1 MRLLS
6 YLLIII
12 FLSSCTTIEVTKEVV
27 KVGNVVKEKV
37 EEQFEKEEV
46 IIEDKTIVEE
56 QKIITEEKEEQKTII
71 ETQQKVAQINF
82 IGKKLNEIHSKMG
95 VANLVRSDGSVYM
108 LRYDSISCR
117 LFLFFKLDA
126 NKKRVEYFEFRD
138 SLGELINT
146 KQSVE
151 SCYQDYKLIN
161 YGPKVNL

>member
-1 MRLLS
+1 MQLLS

-12 FLSSCTTIEVTKEVV
+12 FLFSCTTIEVTKEVV

-82 IGKKLNEIHSKMG
+82 IGKNLNEILTQIGM
-95 VANLVRSDGSVYM
+95 ADLIRSDGSVYM
-108 LRYDSISCR
+108 LRYNSNSCR
-117 LFLFFKLDA
+117 LFLFFKLDT
-126 NKKRVEYFEFRD
+126 NIKRVEYFEFRD
-138 SLGELINT
+138 TLGELINT
-146 KQSVE
+146 KQSIE
-151 SCYQDYKLIN
+151 SCYKEYKLIN
-161 YGPKVNL
+161 

>member
-6 YLLIII
+6 YLLTII

-37 EEQFEKEEV
+37 EDQFEKDDV

-71 ETQQKVAQINF
+71 ESQQKMAQINF
-82 IGKKLNEIHSKMG
+82 IGKNLNEIKTQMG
-95 VANLVRSDGSVYM
+95 LADLARSDGSVFM

-117 LFLFFKLDA
+117 LFLFFKLDV
-126 NKKRVEYFEFRD
+126 NIKRVEYFEFRD

-146 KQSVE
+146 KKSVE
-151 SCYQDYKLIN
+151 SCYQEYKLIN
-161 YGPKVNL
+161 

>member
-6 YLLIII
+6 YLLTIII
-12 FLSSCTTIEVTKEVV
+12 LSSCTTIEVTKEVV

-82 IGKKLNEIHSKMG
+82 IGKNLNEIKTQMG
-95 VANLVRSDGSVYM
+95 VADLVRSDGSVFM

-117 LFLFFKLDA
+117 LFLFFKH
-126 NKKRVEYFEFRD
+126 
-138 SLGELINT
+138 IN
-146 KQSVE
+146 
-151 SCYQDYKLIN
+151 L
-161 YGPKVNL
+161 